1 MFLRSDCHA
10 LMLLLGVIFTLTTV
24 VRADDPPVAG
34 AQLAP
39 QISPIDESST
49 AFETGVV
56 RSIRVGGVEIDYRV
70 TAGTMPLRSADD
82 TKTIA
87 ELFHVAYV
95 VQQDPDAKPR
105 PLTFCFN
112 GGPGSSSVWLHM
124 GMLGPR
130 RVPIPDDASAAAP
143 PYQLEDN
150 PFCLLDQTDL
160 VFIDPI
166 STGYS
171 RVAVGE
177 DKKQFHGFEEDIKS
191 VGQFIHG
198 FVTRHQRWASPIY
211 LVGESYGGVRA
222 AGLSRHLQKRYGME
236 LNGIVLVSSLLN
248 FQTIHFG
255 TGNDLPFATF
265 LPSYTATAW
274 YHKKLDP
281 KLQTSLE
288 QTIRKARRFALG
300 RYSTALMQGDLLLS
314 DRRESIATELSKFTG
329 LPRQFVLDSNLRIPM
344 HRFAKELLR
353 DRAEEVGRLDS
364 RFRALATDRL
374 DDRYA
379 FDPSHAAIS
388 GAFTAGVY
396 DYFQRDLGVLR
407 EEPYELL
414 TSDVQPWSYKGF
426 ENRYVD
432 VGRELRDA
440 MIRNP
445 HLQVFAACGYFDLAT
460 PMLGIEY
467 SLAHLGLPEALRKNI
482 RVRAYE
488 SGHMVYIH
496 GDSLQRMHRDLIQF
510 YAESGPSTPDVPQ
523 GTIENT
529 GDAGQAIQ

>member
-1 MFLRSDCHA
+1 MFLRSDCRA
-10 LMLLLGVIFTLTTV
+10 LMLFLGALVIPTSW
-24 VRADDPPVAG
+24 VRADDPPVTG

-39 QISPIDESST
+39 QISPIDDSAA
-49 AFETGVV
+49 AFETGVM
-56 RSIRVGGVEIDYRV
+56 RSIRIGGLDIDYRV
-70 TAGTMPLRSADD
+70 SAGTMPLRSADD
-82 TKTIA
+82 TKTVA
-87 ELFHVAYV
+87 ELFHVAYI
-95 VQQDPDAKPR
+95 VQQDAGANPR

-130 RVPIPDDASAAAP
+130 RVPIPDDASTPAP

-150 PFCLLDQTDL
+150 PYCLLDKTDL
-160 VFIDPI
+160 VFIDPV

-171 RVAVGE
+171 RASVGE
-177 DKKQFHGFEEDIKS
+177 DKKQFHGFDEDIKS

-248 FQTIHFG
+248 FQTVHFG
-255 TGNDLPFATF
+255 AGNDLPFAMF

-274 YHKKLDP
+274 YHKKLEP
-281 KLQTSLE
+281 ELQVSLE
-288 QTIRKARRFALG
+288 QTMRKARRFAMG
-300 RYSTALMQGDLLLS
+300 RYSSALMQGDLLTTE
-314 DRRESIATELSKFTG
+314 RRDSIATELSKFTG
-329 LPRQFVLDSNLRIPM
+329 LSRQFVLDADLRIPM
-344 HRFAKELLR
+344 SRFAKELLS

-364 RFRALATDRL
+364 RFRAHTTDRL
-374 DDRYA
+374 SDRHA
-379 FDPSHAAIS
+379 FDPSHTSIS

-396 DYFQRDLGVLR
+396 DYFQRDIGILR

-432 VGRELRDA
+432 VGRDLRDA
-440 MIRNP
+440 MVRNP
-445 HLQVFAACGYFDLAT
+445 HLKVFAVCGYFDLAT

-467 SLAHLGLPEALRKNI
+467 SLAHLGLPEPLRKNI
-482 RVRAYE
+482 RVRTYE

-496 GDSLQRMHRDLIQF
+496 GESLRRMHDDLVQF
-510 YAESGPSTPDVPQ
+510 YAESQPSKPDVSQ
-523 GTIENT
+523 VTIENA
-529 GDAGQAIQ
+529 GDNGQVIE